1 MTRIWENMVYLIFD
15 KSANPTPTLARLDI
29 SVQVEKKNFL
39 KGFYKFFKSSGRKR
53 YFGLFSA
60 MDISS
65 KGGSGCRSWELKWS
79 TRCPGSASSPRWK
92 TLRSAGNITTVS
104 VETRTLG
111 AKTFVLDDS
120 RFCGG
125 RITIWKKDESLKCQ
139 GLHCL
144 PEWRCMHWE
153 VCSINF
159 LFFAPACG
167 ITGTWAGPGVGHFHL
182 QLTIPCN

>member
-29 SVQVEKKNFL
+29 SVQVEEKNFL
-39 KGFYKFFKSSGRKR
+39 KGFYKFFKCSGRKR

-60 MDISS
+60 LDMSP

-79 TRCPGSASSPRWK
+79 TRCPSAALPPRWK

-139 GLHCL
+139 RCIACQSGGACIGRCARLIFSFSHLHAVSLVPGQGQGLGT
-144 PEWRCMHWE
+144 
-153 VCSINF
+153 SI
-159 LFFAPACG
+159 
-167 ITGTWAGPGVGHFHL
+167 
-182 QLTIPCN
+182 CN

>member
-15 KSANPTPTLARLDI
+15 KSANPTPTPARLDI
-29 SVQVEKKNFL
+29 SVQLEKKNFL

-60 MDISS
+60 LDMSP

-79 TRCPGSASSPRWK
+79 TRCPGSALPPRWK

-125 RITIWKKDESLKCQ
+125 RITICMRYHWYL
-139 GLHCL
+139 GRARGWAL
-144 PEWRCMHWE
+144 PY
-153 VCSINF
+153 V
-159 LFFAPACG
+159 
-167 ITGTWAGPGVGHFHL
+167 TGTMLGCCCSCSNWW
-182 QLTIPCN
+182 

>member
-139 GLHCL
+139 RCIACQSGGACIGRCARLIFSFSHLHAVSLVPGQGQGLGT
-144 PEWRCMHWE
+144 
-153 VCSINF
+153 SI
-159 LFFAPACG
+159 
-167 ITGTWAGPGVGHFHL
+167 
-182 QLTIPCN
+182 CN